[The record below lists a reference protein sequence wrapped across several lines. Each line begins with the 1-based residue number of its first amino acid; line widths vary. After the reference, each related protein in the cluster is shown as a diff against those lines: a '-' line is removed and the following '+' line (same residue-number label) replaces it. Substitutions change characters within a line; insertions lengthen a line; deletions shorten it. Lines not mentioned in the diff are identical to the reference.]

1 MHGVETI
8 AQIKNPKSKKW
19 TEFKIN
25 KKIYIITLNFMY
37 KKM

>member
-25 KKIYIITLNFMY
+25 KKYIITLNFMY